1 MACTDLAYIYSTVMV
16 QGSSEEK
23 LVGGLEPPI
32 VGMMIKAPILGKLIP
47 ANQNFIFSPT
57 RLGMMIQSDELI
69 FFRGVVIPP
78 TRKVL
83 EITLVSES
91 GYFLDPGRTAVCVP
105 TYHASNKTDGTWSL
119 LLAIAGQDVP
129 EASRGTKAW

>member
-1 MACTDLAYIYSTVMV
+1 
-16 QGSSEEK
+16 
-23 LVGGLEPPI
+23 
-32 VGMMIKAPILGKLIP
+32 
-47 ANQNFIFSPT
+47 
-57 RLGMMIQSDELI
+57 MMIQSDELI

-91 GYFLDPGRTAVCVP
+91 GDFLDPGRTAVCVP
-105 TYHASNKTDGTWSL
+105 TYHASNKTDGTWPL

-129 EASRGTKAW
+129 EAPRPGEASHLVLCKSAAQRSQWMVVVKKTHQHVAG